1 MKTCV
6 PSVRRRS
13 FLLVTM
19 VVLSLASRAFAVD
32 LLVYNKNDSGAGSLR
47 QAISDNNALSG
58 GNTIVFSNTVTGT
71 ITLTGGQLSISKNLT
86 LMGPGANVLAVSG
99 NNAGRVFLVT
109 NAAIV
114 SISGLTVSNGS
125 LSRPGPYPR
134 TRSKKF
140 SSGGVFNPCKTGYF
154 ED

>member
-1 MKTCV
+1 MKACV
-6 PSVRRRS
+6 PSVRRQS

-19 VVLSLASRAFAVD
+19 VAFSLAFRAFSVD

-47 QAISDNNALSG
+47 QAISDNNALGG
-58 GNTIVFSNTVTGT
+58 GNNIVFSNTVTGT

-125 LSRPGPYPR
+125 LSNSVGGGILN
-134 TRSKKF
+134 
-140 SSGGVFNPCKTGYF
+140 SSALTI
-154 ED
+154 